1 MVHIFI
7 RKSQLTSKKKKRV
20 VIIVFSLS
28 GKMKNRIT
36 SKKGKNTLHIL
47 KPHSLKSK
55 LNILFLWKQQTYF
68 VFVFFLHNGE
78 LSPVK
83 KEKNNAVY
91 VFNVKKNRD
100 WQSPE

>member
-7 RKSQLTSKKKKRV
+7 RKSQLTSKKKRV

-28 GKMKNRIT
+28 GEMKNRIT
-36 SKKGKNTLHIL
+36 SKKGKAHFA
-47 KPHSLKSK
+47 HSETPQFEVKTKHLVP
-55 LNILFLWKQQTYF
+55 LEATNMFCF
-68 VFVFFLHNGE
+68 CFFLHNGE
-78 LSPVK
+78 LSP
-83 KEKNNAVY
+83 AVY